1 MCLAI
6 PAKVIKIMEHD
17 LEVDL
22 MGNQK
27 VVNKDLLAEELQPG
41 DFVLVHAGYAI
52 EKVDEAMAMETLAL
66 FEEALE
72 KSEY

>member
-22 MGNQK
+22 MGNKK